1 MFPVQILTQIS
12 ALAEIATAFWASF
25 TGLFEA
31 AAVLAALNLFAS
43 LIQKTYAAG
52 KVVGSFWFA
61 YCHEYAK
68 CAVMATIAFVILAA
82 ELTYA
87 AGQWTYENRA
97 ELAAAANGYRNQIGG
112 YFVYTSPAV

>member
-1 MFPVQILTQIS
+1 MFP
-12 ALAEIATAFWASF
+12 ATALTMVSGLLETVTTFWMSF
-25 TGLFEA
+25 SGILEA
-31 AAVLAALNLFAS
+31 TAILAALNFLAT
-43 LIQKTYAAG
+43 LIEKTYAAG
-52 KVVGSFWFA
+52 KAVGSFWFT

-68 CAVMATIAFVILAA
+68 CAVMATIAFVILLA

-97 ELAAAANGYRNQIGG
+97 ELAAAANGYRNQIGS